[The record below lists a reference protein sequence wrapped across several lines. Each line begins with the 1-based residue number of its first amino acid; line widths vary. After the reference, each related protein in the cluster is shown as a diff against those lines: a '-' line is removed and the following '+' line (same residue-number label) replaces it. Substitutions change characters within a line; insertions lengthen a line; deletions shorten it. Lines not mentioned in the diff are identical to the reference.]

1 MTTNSTTRLVTEE
14 DWITWFKTL
23 KTKAKREDLW
33 DFLDP
38 TKTNKPELT
47 PTAPTPPDI
56 KKFRKKH
63 ASSSRGTLANTPST
77 STQSADTIIAQ
88 TDDDDP
94 TFQEGDDTA
103 IQAQDVD
110 ELTEKGL
117 RTYNALW
124 TNYEHRNKLYLQTV
138 KKIKT
143 IEDWVMDTIDE
154 THSRHHCSDE
164 KSLAEWIQ
172 SLYNEFSLAEDER
185 KQKARRVYRE
195 ILAEPRLN
203 KITTYRATGDWL
215 TRWRNAIN
223 EAQDVKLQEATEPDQ
238 WLNDLTGALRSTPME
253 SWINAYSVTQT
264 LQVRAG
270 TLTVGPVTADIR
282 RAIGDQPEPLK
293 KARITPGAFHS
304 GGGQKEQDEGHSENA
319 RRRGGGKKRF
329 RQSIGDD
336 KESRCPACYLLHP
349 LTRCYYAFPEK
360 MPQGFPLVDHIA
372 NRVKQRI
379 ERNEDNLADRIRKIK
394 LEGSA

>member
-1 MTTNSTTRLVTEE
+1 MTTNSTTRLVTGQ

-56 KKFRKKH
+56 TKFRKKH
-63 ASSSRGTLANTPST
+63 ASSSRGTLTNTPST
-77 STQSADTIIAQ
+77 STQSTDTIIAQ
-88 TDDDDP
+88 TDNDDP
-94 TFQEGDDTA
+94 TFQEGDDIA
-103 IQAQDVD
+103 IQAQDVN

-172 SLYNEFSLAEDER
+172 SLYDEFSLAEDER

-195 ILAEPRLN
+195 ILAEPSLK
-203 KITTYRATGDWL
+203 KIATYQATSEWL

-264 LQVRAG
+264 LQVRG
-270 TLTVGPVTADIR
+270 
-282 RAIGDQPEPLK
+282 AIGNQPEPLR
-293 KARITPGAFHS
+293 KARVAHGAFH
-304 GGGQKEQDEGHSENA
+304 GGGSQGEGEDDYSQDA
-319 RRRGGGKKRF
+319 RRRGGKKRQ
-329 RQSIGDD
+329 RESMGGDRD
-336 KESRCPACYLLHP
+336 NKCPACYLFHP
-349 LTRCYYAFPEK
+349 LAKCYYAFPEK
-360 MPQGFPLVDHIA
+360 RPEGFKLASWLKRKVE
-372 NRVKQRI
+372 KRI
-379 ERNEDNLADRIRKIK
+379 EENEDNLADRIRKIK
-394 LEGSA
+394 LEGST